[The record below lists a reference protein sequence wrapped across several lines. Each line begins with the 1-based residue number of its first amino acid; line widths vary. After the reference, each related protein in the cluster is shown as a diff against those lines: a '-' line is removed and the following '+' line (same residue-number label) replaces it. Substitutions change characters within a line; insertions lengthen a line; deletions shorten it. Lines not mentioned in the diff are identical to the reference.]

1 LIRRILLIFML
12 FYTVVPTAVA
22 EDPRERQYFTPALN
36 PKHKDKPKVRGW
48 AKNRID
54 EKINRG
60 MLVIPD
66 KEGKVYLGW
75 RLLKSDTK
83 GTAFNIYRSVEGGAT
98 MKLNNEP
105 VVATTDFID
114 KQPKPGG
121 NSIYWIRPVVEG
133 KELGPSEKVLLK
145 ANAKDKPYYTSIK
158 FQGVYRPQR
167 IGVADLNGDGAYDF
181 VIKQPS
187 RGIDPAGRPNTDG
200 LTYKL
205 EAYLNDGTFLWRKDL
220 GPGIEPGIWYSP
232 FVVYD
237 FDGDGKAEI
246 AVKTG
251 PEDARESDGRV
262 RRGPE
267 WCSIL
272 DGMTGAE
279 LARADWPPRDPRLGD
294 YNRINRNQMGMAY
307 LDGKTPCLLVARGTY
322 KLMVVDAYQYHNR
335 KLKRLW
341 HWEGDDETPI
351 IRSQGAHGMHSADV
365 DEDGRDEVVLGSVVL
380 DDNGTCLWSTGL
392 GHPDKCFVTDV
403 DPTRPGM
410 EIFYAIEPWH
420 DDGKGVCLVEAR
432 TGKIIWSIGERTY
445 HVGDGMVADIDP
457 SLPGLECFATEDPKG
472 GSRNRYMF
480 SANGKRLGQHEDVPG
495 CRNWIFWDADLLR
508 ETFGY
513 GGSGR
518 GLMGR
523 GRFGR
528 GRSLSIVKYKGETL
542 TSNIEGSI
550 IMMADILGDWREEL
564 ITALPGE
571 LCIYTTT
578 IPAKDRR
585 VCLMQDPVYRAEVT
599 HRSMGYEQSPVT
611 GYYLGVRAT
620 NQTKANPN
628 NSK

>member
-1 LIRRILLIFML
+1 ML

-564 ITALPGE
+564 ITTLPGE

>member
-1 LIRRILLIFML
+1 MNINACTAKKLIYGKRWAMIRRILLIVML
-12 FYTVVPTAVA
+12 FCSFVPTAVA
-22 EDPRERQYFTPALN
+22 EDPRERNYHVPALN
-36 PKHKDKPKVRGW
+36 PKHKDKPKVTGW
-48 AKNRID
+48 AKKRIE

-60 MLVIPD
+60 MLTMLN

-83 GTAFNIYRSVEGGAT
+83 GTAFNVYRSIEGGNPIR
-98 MKLNNEP
+98 LNKKP

-114 KQPKPGG
+114 KKPVTGRE
-121 NSIYWIRPVVEG
+121 SIYWVRPVING
-133 KELGPSEKVLLK
+133 KELGPSKKVLLK
-145 ANAKDKPYYTSIK
+145 ADAKDKPYYASIK
-158 FQGVYRPQR
+158 FQGDYRPQR
-167 IGVADLNGDGAYDF
+167 IAVADLNGDRTYDF

-205 EAYLNDGTFLWRKDL
+205 EAYLNNGTFLWRKDL

-237 FDGDGKAEI
+237 FDGDGKAEV

-262 RRGPE
+262 RKGPE

-294 YNRINRNQMGMAY
+294 YNRTNRNQMGTAY

-322 KLMVVDAYQYHNR
+322 KLMIVDAYQYHNN

-365 DEDGRDEVVLGSVVL
+365 DEDGRDEVILGSVVL
-380 DDNGTCLWSTGL
+380 DDNGTCLWSVGL

-420 DDGKGVCLVEAR
+420 DDGKGVCLVDAR
-432 TGKIIWSIGERTY
+432 TGKIIWSIGQRTY

-457 SLPGLECFATEDPKG
+457 LIPGLECFATEDSKG
-472 GSRNRYMF
+472 GSRDRYMF
-480 SANGKRLGQHEDVPG
+480 SADGKQLGQREDVPG

-508 ETFGY
+508 ETFG
-513 GGSGR
+513 
-518 GLMGR
+518 
-523 GRFGR
+523 R
-528 GRSLSIVKYKGETL
+528 GRSISIVKYKGPIL
-542 TSNIEGSI
+542 TSSIEGSI
-550 IMMADILGDWREEL
+550 MMMADILGDWREEL
-564 ITALPGE
+564 ITILAGE
-571 LCIYTTT
+571 LRIYTTT
-578 IPAKDRR
+578 IPGKDRR
-585 VCLMQDPVYRAEVT
+585 VCLMQDPVYRAEVA

-611 GYYLGVRAT
+611 GYYLGVKAT
-620 NQTKANPN
+620 D
-628 NSK
+628 